1 MTQQQLHELI
11 REHHPDMSET
21 EIRIRLN
28 NASKEFARKS
38 RSLEG
43 AFEFDTEVGKRYY
56 GLDSK
61 IIEVKHVDFDGK
73 SIQRSLVRPEER
85 DLT

>member
-11 REHHPDMSET
+11 KSHHPDMTET

-43 AFEFDTEVGKRYY
+43 AFEFSTEVGKRYY

-73 SIQRSLVRPEER
+73 TIQRSLVRPEER

>member
-11 REHHPDMSET
+11 RGHHPDMSET

-28 NASKEFARKS
+28 NASKEFARTS

-43 AFEFDTEVGKRYY
+43 AFQFDTEIGKRYY

-73 SIQRSLVRPEER
+73 TIQRSLVRRADR

>member
-11 REHHPDMSET
+11 RGHHPDMSET

-28 NASKEFARKS
+28 NASKEFKLEKS
-38 RSLEG
+38 KSLEG
-43 AFEFDTEVGKRYY
+43 AFQFDTEIGKRYY
-56 GLDSK
+56 GLDSR

-73 SIQRSLVRPEER
+73 TIQKFS
-85 DLT
+85 

>member
-43 AFEFDTEVGKRYY
+43 AFEFPTEVGKRYY

-73 SIQRSLVRPEER
+73 SIKRSLIRPEER